1 MNDVWNKRYDVDDF
15 VYGLDANKFF
25 RENIELTPKTRLLLP
40 GEGEGRNA
48 LFAAKN
54 NLYVHAF
61 DQSEFAAGKA
71 MHLAD
76 SQGVR
81 YEYQVCSCK
90 EFEAP
95 ELYYDAIGL
104 IFLHIPGKERAEFHK
119 KLVSYLKSGGKII
132 AELFS
137 KKHAEI
143 NSGDPKKSDLLYSM
157 EELKE
162 DFKDLDF
169 KILEEKKIDIKEGSP
184 HEGSA
189 WVIRFIAVKR

>member
-15 VYGLDANKFF
+15 VYGLEVNKFF
-25 RENIELTPKTRLLLP
+25 RENIELIPKTRLLLP

-54 NLYVHAF
+54 DLYVHAF
-61 DQSEFAAGKA
+61 DLSDIAAGKA
-71 MHLAD
+71 MHMAE
-76 SQGVR
+76 SEGAR
-81 YEYQVCSCK
+81 YEYQICSCK

-104 IFLHIPGKERAEFHK
+104 IFLHIPGEERTEFHK

-137 KKHAEI
+137 KKQAEM
-143 NSGDPKKSDLLYSM
+143 NSGGPKNSDLLYSM

-169 KILEEKKIDIKEGSP
+169 KILEEKQVKLQEGSL
-184 HEGSA
+184 HDGLA
-189 WVIRFIAVKR
+189 WVIRFIAEKK

>member
-15 VYGLDANKFF
+15 VYGLEANKFF
-25 RENIELTPKTRLLLP
+25 QENIELTPKTRLLLP

-61 DQSEFAAGKA
+61 DLSEIAAGKA
-71 MHLAD
+71 MHLAE
-76 SQGVR
+76 SAGVR

-90 EFEAP
+90 EFAAP

-104 IFLHIPGKERAEFHK
+104 IFLHIPSAERAEFHK
-119 KLVSYLKSGGKII
+119 KLINSLKSGGRVI

-137 KKHAEI
+137 KRQAEM
-143 NSGDPKKSDLLYSM
+143 NSGGPKNSDLLYSM

-162 DFKDLDF
+162 DFKDMDF
-169 KILEEKKIDIKEGSP
+169 KILEEKTIDLKEGSL

-189 WVIRFIAVKR
+189 WVIRLVAEKR